1 MSQENDQTSNSN
13 DQSSKFHHESQHAS
27 SPTPTDQPPKS
38 QPSVVDP
45 IWEIIDPKPNLQEL
59 FDLFRETIFFGIL
72 PELKVKWSRKMTQS
86 AGQCTHPMDENG
98 NCKGCKIELSQ
109 PILEQRPRRD
119 TVESL
124 LHEMIHASLCA
135 TNLREPDDPHGENF
149 LTIMEFI
156 NRKFGTNI
164 SIEHSFDKEVEALKK
179 HWWTCNGP
187 CQKVV
192 KRTRNMVPSSKERW
206 FREHEQTC
214 GGNFIKTSEPEVP
227 ARKKR
232 HFQKAPESEGP
243 AGKKRKT

>member
-13 DQSSKFHHESQHAS
+13 DQSSTFHHESQHAS

-38 QPSVVDP
+38 QP
-45 IWEIIDPKPNLQEL
+45 IWEIIDPKPSLQDL
-59 FDLFRETIFFGIL
+59 FNLFRETIFICIL
-72 PELKVKWSRKMTQS
+72 PELKVKWSRKLTQS

-109 PILEQRPRRD
+109 PILKQRTRMD

-135 TNLREPDDPHGENF
+135 TNLREPDAPHGENF

-156 NRKFGTNI
+156 NREFGTNI

-179 HWWTCNGP
+179 HCWTCDGP

-192 KRTRNMVPSSKERW
+192 KRTRNLVPSSKERW
-206 FREHEQTC
+206 FREHKQTC

-232 HFQKAPESEGP
+232 HFQKTPESEGP
-243 AGKKRKT
+243 AGKKMKT

>member
-1 MSQENDQTSNSN
+1 MSQEKDQTSNTN
-13 DQSSKFHHESQHAS
+13 YQSSKSHHESQRDS

-38 QPSVVDP
+38 RPSIVDP
-45 IWEIIDPKPNLQEL
+45 IWEIIDPKPNLQDL
-59 FDLFRETIFFGIL
+59 FDEFRETIFLGIL
-72 PELKVKWSRKMTQS
+72 PELKVKWSRKMTRS
-86 AGQCTHPMDENG
+86 SGQCVHSMNENG
-98 NCKGCKIELSQ
+98 DCKGCVIELSQ
-109 PILEQRPRRD
+109 PILELRPRRD

-124 LHEMIHASLCA
+124 LHEMIHAFLCA
-135 TNLREPDDPHGENF
+135 RNQRDPDDPHGKNF
-149 LTIMEFI
+149 LKIMEVI
-156 NRKFGTNI
+156 NRKVGTNI
-164 SIEHSFDKEVEALKK
+164 TIEHSFDEEVEALKK
-179 HWWTCNGP
+179 HWWTCDGP

-232 HFQKAPESEGP
+232 QFKKTPESEGP